1 MTVAPDKVKK
11 YLGVRALAE
20 SGIAGE
26 RANAT
31 RTLREMEEKYPGIK
45 EAAEHY
51 IREHAPKGTNP
62 SQPLPETL
70 WARLGIDLD
79 TVLREGGKLLFGM
92 LAAMATG
99 PDRDVERVLAKIKA
113 GLDDGGTKK
122 RPVIELVISIPESV
136 LVDAV
141 DGLSDE
147 QHTAIG
153 AALGAMAVELYKD
166 ACLSVQEEDD
176 EDEETGDEDSRDED
190 SEDEESA

>member
-1 MTVAPDKVKK
+1 VDF
-11 YLGVRALAE
+11 LGGLPAQKIHCSVMGAEAL
-20 SGIAGE
+20 
-26 RANAT
+26 
-31 RTLREMEEKYPGIK
+31 
-45 EAAEHY
+45 EAAVFNWAQ
-51 IREHAPKGTNP
+51 RRGVD
-62 SQPLPETL
+62 L
-70 WARLGIDLD
+70 ARLGIDLD

-92 LAAMATG
+92 LAALATG

-147 QHTAIG
+147 QHAAIG
-153 AALGAMAVELYKD
+153 AALGAMAAELYKD
-166 ACLSVQEEDD
+166 ACLSVMPEDD

-190 SEDEESA
+190 SEDEESE